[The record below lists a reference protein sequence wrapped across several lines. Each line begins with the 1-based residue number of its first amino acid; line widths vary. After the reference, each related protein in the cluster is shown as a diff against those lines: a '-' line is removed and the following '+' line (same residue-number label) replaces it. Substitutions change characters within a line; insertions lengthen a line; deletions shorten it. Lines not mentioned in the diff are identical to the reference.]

1 VGSEPF
7 VIKVSV
13 ERLDDASFD
22 SVLLRQLSTLY
33 RRVRDEA
40 LPLAASYVVLDLRG
54 VRSIFPYAALGLL
67 VLLQG
72 LAPIFQAPMRVLL
85 PAYADAPKCVQWI
98 AQSGFIEAARSWAE
112 VDCDLP
118 HAVRNDAYLV
128 PIRILATKADQQN
141 LIHELLAKVP
151 CLLGRTFG
159 EEGCVRITTAFSEL
173 SQNILSYAK
182 PALAAPGFVMLQA
195 FRDIVKFAVADAGPG
210 IPDTLRPSYAELRD
224 TDDSTVIAFAMRAG
238 VTSRVQGGGGLGL
251 YHLREVIRLHHGIL
265 NIRSGS
271 GKLLVHND
279 KEYLYQP
286 QGLYRA
292 PMYFWGTQIGVVLHR
307 A

>member
-1 VGSEPF
+1 VDSEPF
-7 VIKVSV
+7 VITVPV

-22 SVLLRQLSTLY
+22 NVLLRQLSTLY
-33 RRVRDEA
+33 RRLRYEA
-40 LPLAASYVVLDLRG
+40 LPLAASHVLIDLRT

-72 LAPIFQAPMRVLL
+72 LAPIFQAPIRLLL
-85 PAYADAPKCVQWI
+85 PAYAEAPACIRWM
-98 AQSGFIEAARSWAE
+98 AQSGFIEAAQPWAE
-112 VDCDLP
+112 VDCEVP
-118 HAVRNDAYLV
+118 HSVRDDAYLV
-128 PIRILATKADQQN
+128 PVRILATKADHQN
-141 LIHELLAKVP
+141 LIHEVLAKVP
-151 CLLGRTFG
+151 CLLQSTFG

-182 PALAAPGFVMLQA
+182 PGVAAPGFVMLQA
-195 FRDIVKFAVADAGPG
+195 FREIVKFAVADAGPG
-210 IPDTLRPSYAELRD
+210 IPATLRPSYDELREA
-224 TDDSTVIAFAMRAG
+224 DDSTVIAFAMRPG
-238 VTSRVQGGGGLGL
+238 VTSRAQGGGLGL

-279 KEYLYQP
+279 TEYLYQP
-286 QGLYRA
+286 RGLYRA

>member
-1 VGSEPF
+1 MAYEPF
-7 VIKVSV
+7 VITVPV

-22 SVLLRQLSTLY
+22 NVLLRHLSALY
-33 RRVRDEA
+33 RRLRDEA
-40 LPLAASYVVLDLRG
+40 LPLAASYVALDLRG
-54 VRSIFPYAALGLL
+54 VRAIFPYAALGLL

-72 LAPIFQAPMRVLL
+72 LAPIFQAPIRVLL
-85 PAYADAPKCVQWI
+85 PAYADAPACVRWI
-98 AQSGFIEAARSWAE
+98 AESGFIEAARSWAD

-118 HAVRNDAYLV
+118 HSARNDAYLV
-128 PIRILATKADQQN
+128 PVRILATKADQQS
-141 LIHELLAKVP
+141 LIGELLAKVP
-151 CLLGRTFG
+151 CLLGSTFG
-159 EEGCVRITTAFSEL
+159 EEGCVRIITAFSEL
-173 SQNILSYAK
+173 TQNILSYAK
-182 PALAAPGFVMLQA
+182 PAVAAPGFVMLQA
-195 FRDIVKFAVADAGPG
+195 FRDIVKFAVADVGPG
-210 IPDTLRPSYAELRD
+210 IPETLRPSYAELESA
-224 TDDSTVIAFAMRAG
+224 DDSTVIAFAMGAG
-238 VTSRVQGGGGLGL
+238 ITSRAQGGGGLGL

-286 QGLYRA
+286 RGLYRA